1 MCIRFLY
8 HGDDVITGFNFDIDL
23 SVWDHKVIVEK
34 DRFYIGILRPDG
46 IRHSYHG
53 VSRNGNAGTLLY
65 VQGNPAG
72 AYRKDSRCM
81 TIADLTEQFIREK
94 ISFDD
99 ALQIVREKEIVY
111 APDATMQAMLSDA
124 RGRVLVVEPGIGF
137 LEESGRFSLI
147 ANDSLLARK
156 GTGGAA
162 ALGGAA
168 GVSLGQMVIN
178 LTLGKKKYADVEEE
192 MKELLEQLETLKAEF
207 LHLAD
212 EDARVFAPLAAAYG
226 LPGTTDEEKKRKAEV
241 LEGHLLTASLVPLHV
256 MEDAQKALDI
266 MDILAEKGSRM
277 AVSDVGVG
285 VQFIRTA
292 LTGAVMN
299 VWINTKSM
307 KDREK
312 AEELNRQADE
322 MMRSGTAAADA
333 VYQKVENA
341 LR

>member
-1 MCIRFLY
+1 MIKEMVTEEFLAE
-8 HGDDVITGFNFDIDL
+8 L
-23 SVWDHKVIVEK
+23 SSKK
-34 DRFYIGILRPDG
+34 P
-46 IRHSYHG
+46 
-53 VSRNGNAGTLLY
+53 T
-65 VQGNPAG
+65 
-72 AYRKDSRCM
+72 
-81 TIADLTEQFIREK
+81 
-94 ISFDD
+94 
-99 ALQIVREKEIVY
+99 
-111 APDATMQAMLSDA
+111 
-124 RGRVLVVEPGIGF
+124 PGG
-137 LEESGRFSLI
+137 
-147 ANDSLLARK
+147 
-156 GTGGAA
+156 GGAA

-192 MKELLEQLETLKAEF
+192 MKDLNGQLEALKAEF

-212 EDARVFAPLAAAYG
+212 EDAQVFAPLAAAYG

-256 MEDAQKALDI
+256 MEDAQKALVI

>member
-1 MCIRFLY
+1 MIKEMVTEEFLAE
-8 HGDDVITGFNFDIDL
+8 L
-23 SVWDHKVIVEK
+23 SSKK
-34 DRFYIGILRPDG
+34 P
-46 IRHSYHG
+46 
-53 VSRNGNAGTLLY
+53 T
-65 VQGNPAG
+65 
-72 AYRKDSRCM
+72 
-81 TIADLTEQFIREK
+81 
-94 ISFDD
+94 
-99 ALQIVREKEIVY
+99 
-111 APDATMQAMLSDA
+111 
-124 RGRVLVVEPGIGF
+124 PGG
-137 LEESGRFSLI
+137 
-147 ANDSLLARK
+147 
-156 GTGGAA
+156 GGAA

-256 MEDAQKALDI
+256 MEDAQRALVI

>member
-1 MCIRFLY
+1 MIKEMVTEEFLAE
-8 HGDDVITGFNFDIDL
+8 L
-23 SVWDHKVIVEK
+23 SSKK
-34 DRFYIGILRPDG
+34 P
-46 IRHSYHG
+46 
-53 VSRNGNAGTLLY
+53 T
-65 VQGNPAG
+65 
-72 AYRKDSRCM
+72 
-81 TIADLTEQFIREK
+81 
-94 ISFDD
+94 
-99 ALQIVREKEIVY
+99 
-111 APDATMQAMLSDA
+111 
-124 RGRVLVVEPGIGF
+124 PGG
-137 LEESGRFSLI
+137 
-147 ANDSLLARK
+147 
-156 GTGGAA
+156 GGAA

-192 MKELLEQLETLKAEF
+192 MKELLAQLETLKAEF

-256 MEDAQKALDI
+256 MEDAQKALVI

>member
-1 MCIRFLY
+1 MIKEMVTEEFLAE
-8 HGDDVITGFNFDIDL
+8 L
-23 SVWDHKVIVEK
+23 SSKK
-34 DRFYIGILRPDG
+34 P
-46 IRHSYHG
+46 
-53 VSRNGNAGTLLY
+53 T
-65 VQGNPAG
+65 
-72 AYRKDSRCM
+72 
-81 TIADLTEQFIREK
+81 
-94 ISFDD
+94 
-99 ALQIVREKEIVY
+99 
-111 APDATMQAMLSDA
+111 
-124 RGRVLVVEPGIGF
+124 PGG
-137 LEESGRFSLI
+137 
-147 ANDSLLARK
+147 
-156 GTGGAA
+156 GGAA

-241 LEGHLLTASLVPLHV
+241 LEGHLLTASLVPLCV
-256 MEDAQKALDI
+256 MEDAQKALVI

-312 AEELNRQADE
+312 AEELNGQADE